1 MENTMVK
8 SSVEVMDEQER
19 MIDDKSFREQFID
32 RVEVLDKVKTM
43 LTVPYFKMFS
53 LKQVAEWYGVTD
65 DTISKCHYSNQNEI
79 ENDGV
84 DYVTISK
91 FKDLLIGNRFHL
103 GVTDDNKQA
112 YISSDGNH
120 IVYFERASG
129 QTTFFFPNG
138 TEITIPNRGIRCFSK
153 RAVLRIG
160 MLLRDS
166 EVAKEVR
173 TQLLNIEEKA
183 EQYAPAI
190 VTEAVDEESNIM
202 LEIGK
207 AFASGNLMTFGNA
220 CTKMI
225 AFKNRH
231 IAALTEKNSEL
242 METNSKLTERNE
254 SLENVNHLLVDKTVR
269 WTNRNTIVRLINCLV
284 GETKMKHK
292 VAWNMLYKHLRYRY
306 GISLR
311 QRAANAEKNGAKKPR
326 LIDFVKDDEWKLV
339 EKTFVALLEYC
350 DMDADAFYKRAIP
363 MIEHKGEG

>member
-43 LTVPYFKMFS
+43 LTIPYFNMVTVN
-53 LKQVAEWYGVTD
+53 QVAEYYDVD
-65 DTISKCHYSNQNEI
+65 VDTIKKCYQRNRNEI
-79 ENDGV
+79 DMDGTALKTMYGLKDFLMGQNV
-84 DYVTISK
+84 PLEMTSDTDYSIIK
-91 FKDLLIGNRFHL
+91 C
-103 GVTDDNKQA
+103 DDNHK
-112 YISSDGNH
+112 
-120 IVYFERASG
+120 VYFVSSLG
-129 QTTFFFPNG
+129 KSTVIFPNG

-207 AFASGNLMTFGNA
+207 AFASGDLMTFGNA